1 MQQAEQTEPGAA
13 MLLLQKIS
21 GASSKA
27 GRDGKS
33 RQVDTDL
40 QEIKFKNSDPI
51 PTRPQSMKLAMI
63 KADMQRSKFK
73 NSDPIPTR
81 PP

>member
-1 MQQAEQTEPGAA
+1 MSITEQQAGQRAS

-21 GASSKA
+21 RVSSKA

-33 RQVDTDL
+33 RKADTDL
-40 QEIKFKNSDPI
+40 QE
-51 PTRPQSMKLAMI
+51 
-63 KADMQRSKFK
+63 SKFK

-81 PP
+81 P

>member
-1 MQQAEQTEPGAA
+1 MSNAEQQTEPGAA

-21 GASSKA
+21 GGSNKA

-33 RQVDTDL
+33 RQADTDL
-40 QEIKFKNSDPI
+40 QE
-51 PTRPQSMKLAMI
+51 
-63 KADMQRSKFK
+63 SKFK

-81 PP
+81 PYE